1 MSALKVCG
9 GALLAAIVGFVLS
22 ELGFRGKRVVSSF
35 VIIIFLLFFVDAAAD
50 AVSMILAIPIDEE
63 REAINIALKI
73 VGVGHAFN
81 ICADVCAELSE
92 TGLATALT
100 LVGRIE
106 ILLIVIPEAMG
117 LIEYS
122 LSIFS

>member
-92 TGLATALT
+92 AGLATAIT

-106 ILLIVIPEAMG
+106 ILLIVLPEAMG

>member
-63 REAINIALKI
+63 REAINVALKI

-92 TGLATALT
+92 TGLATALA

>member
-63 REAINIALKI
+63 REAINVALKI

-92 TGLATALT
+92 TGLAAALA

-106 ILLIVIPEAMG
+106 ILLIVLPEAMG

>member
-63 REAINIALKI
+63 REAINVALKI

-92 TGLATALT
+92 TGLATALA

-106 ILLIVIPEAMG
+106 ILLIVLPEAMG
-117 LIEYS
+117 FVEYS